1 MTKAHSSFG
10 FRHSD
15 FPVLRKPIFP
25 DLIGYHTSLPSLKTG
40 LYRPLSII
48 EEMLGERRILLE
60 SVESSY
66 QESRM
71 FQKKSPAAPAG
82 PVKQL
87 DLDICLALTGKPVS
101 SLTPGTPATD
111 AGQSMPADYEPQQWL
126 MIPTSSAAMRLWVKQ
141 VQSRVV
147 QVRENVKAR
156 MAEASAQMGA
166 RMVDAHQPNQRRKA
180 G

>member
-1 MTKAHSSFG
+1 
-10 FRHSD
+10 
-15 FPVLRKPIFP
+15 
-25 DLIGYHTSLPSLKTG
+25 
-40 LYRPLSII
+40 
-48 EEMLGERRILLE
+48 
-60 SVESSY
+60 
-66 QESRM
+66 M

-87 DLDICLALTGKPVS
+87 DLDICLALTGKPVKMQD
-101 SLTPGTPATD
+101 PGTPAADGSAETI
-111 AGQSMPADYEPQQWL
+111 MPDYEPQQWL
-126 MIPTSSAAMRLWVKQ
+126 MIPTSSAAMRQWVKQ

-166 RMVDAHQPNQRRKA
+166 RMVDAHHIHQRRKA

>member
-1 MTKAHSSFG
+1 
-10 FRHSD
+10 
-15 FPVLRKPIFP
+15 
-25 DLIGYHTSLPSLKTG
+25 
-40 LYRPLSII
+40 
-48 EEMLGERRILLE
+48 
-60 SVESSY
+60 
-66 QESRM
+66 M

-101 SLTPGTPATD
+101 AQPGGPADD
-111 AGQSMPADYEPQQWL
+111 ASAAASMPDYEPQQWL
-126 MIPTSSAAMRLWVKQ
+126 MIPTSSAAMRQWVKQ

-166 RMVDAHQPNQRRKA
+166 RMIDSHQTTQRRKA